1 MYTLQN
7 SVGQRAGIFIFW
19 IFVLI
24 FWEIENTKNRAETC
38 VSTGSEWIFH
48 VSILIHRL
56 FYVYLY
62 MYLHIYTNIYKY
74 IYIYIYIYYIHIL
87 YNKNISIHSI
97 HSIHENEKASK
108 TNEKQRENA
117 FLANSDV
124 SSLHRGIHRSTL
136 RTFLLSARVGSA
148 LPPISFHP
156 LSGHSRRRF
165 CRHCRATLSA
175 LPGTLIEGLTP
186 SH

>member
-1 MYTLQN
+1 VFQRALSGYFMFQSLFTGYSTYISICIYTYTL
-7 SVGQRAGIFIFW
+7 IYI
-19 IFVLI
+19 
-24 FWEIENTKNRAETC
+24 NT
-38 VSTGSEWIFH
+38 
-48 VSILIHRL
+48 
-56 FYVYLY
+56 
-62 MYLHIYTNIYKY
+62 
-74 IYIYIYIYYIHIL
+74 YIYIYIYYIYIL

-156 LSGHSRRRF
+156 LSGHSHRRF